1 MRKTLIGLGLIGLVD
16 SLYLTWIKIAH
27 NGVCS
32 VSGGCE
38 VVNISRYASIAG
50 IPIALLGAGAYL
62 TMIAILLLET
72 RNDFFEFNGPVIV
85 LGLSLVGVLYSAYL
99 TYLELYVIRAICPFC
114 VVSAVVLVLML
125 IVSGMRLRESLAVT

>member
-38 VVNISRYASIAG
+38 VVNTSRYASIAG
-50 IPIALLGAGAYL
+50 IPIALIGAGGYL
-62 TMIAILLLET
+62 TMIAILLLEK
-72 RNDFFEFNGPVIV
+72 RNDFVEFNGPVIV
-85 LGLSLVGVLYSAYL
+85 FGLSLVGVLYSAYL

-125 IVSGMRLRESLAVT
+125 FVSGMRLRESLAVT